1 MNKIYQYKNLIF
13 IEADTASGYARP
25 VDADTMT
32 FRKAGSASTYLKYK
46 SDWKLIGEL
55 FKTHIIAGNTLKLLK
70 KKTSNAT
77 TSNRSI
83 SLPIPLLEKLDD
95 MCKKE
100 KRGFSNLIEILI
112 LKGLNNEEEKK

>member
-32 FRKAGSASTYLKYK
+32 FRKAGSASSYLKYK
-46 SDWKLIGEL
+46 PDWKLIGEL
-55 FKTHIIAGNTLKLLK
+55 FKTHIIAGNTLKEIK
-70 KKTSNAT
+70 RRVSNPT

-83 SLPIPLLEKLDD
+83 SLPIPLLEKLDY

-100 KRGFSNLIEILI
+100 KRGFSNLIEVLI
-112 LKGLNNEEEKK
+112 LKGLSNEEEKK